1 MNGTS
6 GCPALDVHG
15 WDSQRLLVHITIRAS
30 HKTMWSYI
38 NSPTPLPSPGLQC
51 LHTQQQ
57 LLPYCERKESC
68 PTARG
73 KRVWLCC
80 WNCLSSKA
88 QGMAKASF
96 HSCQEDWKMER
107 KEETNTCYTWLACI
121 FCRLEQQVAFCRTLF
136 FLFFFFFGGVGGGCF
151 LILICLFK
159 GLTAFASSH
168 QPWQNLRTMVCI
180 WRRCTDLLNLY
191 HLPCLN
197 YNRGRVWACFQ
208 LQKRTHS
215 CRLELF
221 PFGIVSLS
229 IAAHILQPWRNP

>member
-1 MNGTS
+1 MSWKSTCKKKRGGGEALDVHPNKRNIHVFYLQSSMNGTS

-136 FLFFFFFGGVGGGCF
+136 FLFFFFFGGVGVGVF
-151 LILICLFK
+151 LYSFVCLK
-159 GLTAFASSH
+159 
-168 QPWQNLRTMVCI
+168 V
-180 WRRCTDLLNLY
+180 
-191 HLPCLN
+191 
-197 YNRGRVWACFQ
+197 
-208 LQKRTHS
+208 
-215 CRLELF
+215 
-221 PFGIVSLS
+221 
-229 IAAHILQPWRNP
+229 